1 MGEYCKCSSRF
12 NGKHFTGCF
21 KNCKLQMGDVVQ
33 QGMDNVITKLK
44 DKQDGAIII
53 TFRNKEIFGVYILL
67 NLIVFLWGGFEDHS
81 SNPVC
86 LV

>member
-1 MGEYCKCSSRF
+1 
-12 NGKHFTGCF
+12 
-21 KNCKLQMGDVVQ
+21 MGDVVQ

-86 LV
+86 LVWREVSDGTETVKRYCWIFCSK